1 MKMGA
6 EMRKTATNASQLDVM
21 GIWPAEWAKMLLIE
35 GNKFWFY
42 SLLFSIALG
51 ILQLI
56 SLSSSS
62 SSPLP
67 TETTSPNEKGEKE
80 EMMAYEVEKKRKKKT
95 DKLKRKLL
103 ADCLDLLV
111 PGFVVGW
118 IPISSAVA
126 GLATVGS
133 SWICLG
139 DIWDG
144 MG

>member
-1 MKMGA
+1 MNVEAG
-6 EMRKTATNASQLDVM
+6 MRKFATNSSQLDVM

-51 ILQLI
+51 ILQLT

-62 SSPLP
+62 SSPSP
-67 TETTSPNEKGEKE
+67 TKTTSSNEKGEKE
-80 EMMAYEVEKKRKKKT
+80 EKIVYELEKNRKKT
-95 DKLKRKLL
+95 NKLKRKLV

-118 IPISSAVA
+118 IPICSAVA
-126 GLATVGS
+126 GLATAGS
-133 SWICLG
+133 SWIGLG

-144 MG
+144 IG